1 MKLSEYCHVSLG
13 YIGEIESG
21 RKFPS
26 TELIEK
32 IAYVL
37 KVEPYLFF
45 KEEKSNNF
53 FTNNTLQSPVLPYK
67 IKKQIKTN
75 IKNQIKSQIKTQI
88 TSQVNLS
95 LNGIFNQI
103 NEILDNN

>member
-1 MKLSEYCHVSLG
+1 MNLVINCDISAG
-13 YIGEIESG
+13 YIGEIGSR

-37 KVEPYLFF
+37 RVEPYLFF
-45 KEEKSNNF
+45 KDQKGNSLSTETGN
-53 FTNNTLQSPVLPYK
+53 LPPLSYK
-67 IKKQIKTN
+67 IKKQIKAK
-75 IKNQIKSQIKTQI
+75 IKEEITTQIRTQI

-95 LNGIFNQI
+95 VKKILNDI
-103 NEILDNN
+103 NKIVDNN